1 MSADSE
7 DAQKKKAQQTS
18 APEQK
23 SPVESSGQT
32 EQPKPVTPMV
42 GTPRPTST
50 PIGTASSASA
60 SRASTP
66 VVGTAKPAVGT
77 PVSRPIGSP
86 SASPSAPGKP
96 TPPQKPPEPK
106 GELSRR
112 NFIKALAVIGGLTVA
127 FGALYPFLGLTPVQ
141 NEKTKEGL
149 LPYLQSSV
157 GAGTA
162 TPKQQIINL
171 NTGAPLKPSDVTAG
185 GQIVFHYPST
195 GNPNI
200 DADSFV
206 QCVLLQLP
214 SGLTSDYSVSENPSD
229 SSAPRYVAFSRV
241 CVHLWCLWS
250 YAPTDPRGPVMVC
263 PCHGSTYVPGT
274 GQYPKF
280 TPASDQLPGT
290 AVAGPASLQSPP
302 NDTLP
307 LIELSIEN
315 GTFYA
320 TGRIGQVGYCGISCK

>member
-23 SPVESSGQT
+23 NMIESSGQP
-32 EQPKPVTPMV
+32 ELPKPVAPMV

-50 PIGTASSASA
+50 PIGTPSASSTSA
-60 SRASTP
+60 PRASTP
-66 VVGTAKPAVGT
+66 AVGTAKP
-77 PVSRPIGSP
+77 SIGSP
-86 SASPSAPGKP
+86 SASPTVPGKP
-96 TPPQKPPEPK
+96 TPPKKTPEPK
-106 GELSRR
+106 EELSRR

-214 SGLTSDYSVSENPSD
+214 NGVTSDYSVSENPSD
-229 SSAPRYVAFSRV
+229 SSSPRYAAFSRV

-274 GQYPKF
+274 GQYPNF
-280 TPASDQLPGT
+280 TPASNQLPGT
-290 AVAGPASLQSPP
+290 AVAGPASLQSSP
-302 NDTLP
+302 NNTLP
-307 LIELSIEN
+307 LIELESLGFSDTE
-315 GTFYA
+315 
-320 TGRIGQVGYCGISCK
+320 